1 MLPKPAV
8 PEGSRMV
15 LNGKE
20 FWTIHNFTT
29 EQGNVLETTGGDY
42 ILLNGE
48 LVEDRSLLELIPDY
62 HKQKALAWWDQK
74 FGGVGKEEEAP
85 PAGKKMTKAELLVQ
99 IQFLQAQAEL
109 MEDEE
114 PTGPEEAAEA
124 VTGKAE
130 KPKDIKESKRTSG
143 RPKIDKG
150 PSVLKEMG
158 INV

>member
-8 PEGSRMV
+8 PEGSRMM

-74 FGGVGKEEEAP
+74 FGGVEKEEEAL
-85 PAGKKMTKAELLVQ
+85 PAGKKMTKAELLAQ
-99 IQFLQAQAEL
+99 IQFLQVQANA

-114 PTGPEEAAEA
+114 GSEPVEKAEA

-130 KPKDIKESKRTSG
+130 KPKDTKASKRSVG
-143 RPKIDKG
+143 KPKTEKE
-150 PSVLKEMG
+150 PSVLSQIGIMG
-158 INV
+158 